1 MAMSEAHKRA
11 SNKFL
16 KKMLDNGNYK
26 KLGLTIKG
34 DVYQMIDDYSK
45 LTNISKAQLITDA
58 VKEYIE
64 KHPAE
69 QEISKE

>member
-1 MAMSEAHKRA
+1 MAKTEAQKRA
-11 SNKFL
+11 SNKYL
-16 KKMLDNGNYK
+16 KKKMEEG
-26 KLGLTIKG
+26 TIKALSLKVKG

-45 LTNISKAQLITDA
+45 LANISKAQLITDA